1 MERVY
6 VVGCGSKAFI
16 IYLHVND
23 NSFGVEK
30 GLLKGNETAFQVYE
44 MWRKNGK

>member
-1 MERVY
+1 MQ
-6 VVGCGSKAFI
+6 GCESEAFV

-44 MWRKNGK
+44 MWRENGK